1 MTAAHTL
8 RGRPVTA
15 WEADFPV
22 LGDLMAAKP
31 TAWVNPRALATPS
44 ADALTHIAELPSG
57 GLTKADVDDAE
68 ARLLRFA
75 PFIAQAFP
83 ETRASAQVWG
93 REGIIESP
101 LAPLPAAAK
110 RCGAEHVFGKLDS
123 HLPISG
129 SIKARGGIYEV
140 LVHAERLA
148 VQAGLI
154 APLPVAGAGASD
166 YTVLASPEARE
177 LFGRHRIAVGST
189 GNLGLSIGI
198 MSATLGFQVSVHMS
212 ADARQWKKNMLR
224 SHGVTV
230 VEYEADYSVAVAEAR
245 REAAGDD
252 ALYFIDDE
260 NSRSLFLGYA
270 VAARRLRRQ
279 LAAAGRTPSLE
290 QPLIAYLPCGVGG
303 GPGGVA
309 FGLATEFGDAV
320 RCVFVEP
327 TQSPSMLLGVL
338 TGGHETVSVR
348 DIGLTNITAADG
360 LACASPSGF
369 VGSAVEGLVDAYL
382 TVTDEDMFRWVAR
395 LADAD
400 GHRVEPS
407 SASALDAMG
416 RTLAGETGVDA
427 LADPNATHLV
437 WLTGGSMVPEA
448 EMDSYVQ
455 RGRDLG
461 ARELLSPP

>member
-8 RGRPVTA
+8 RGRSISA

-44 ADALTHIAELPSG
+44 ADALAHIAELPSG
-57 GLTKADVDDAE
+57 GLTRADVGDAE

-75 PFIAQAFP
+75 PFIAEAFP

-154 APLPVAGAGASD
+154 APPQEVGAGASD

-348 DIGLTNITAADG
+348 DIGLTNFTAADG

-407 SASALDAMG
+407 SASALDAMS

-427 LADPNATHLV
+427 LADSNATHLV

-461 ARELLSPP
+461 ARA

>member
-57 GLTKADVDDAE
+57 GLTRADVDDAE

-75 PFIAQAFP
+75 PFIAEAFP
-83 ETRASAQVWG
+83 ETRASVQVWG

-101 LAPLPAAAK
+101 LAPLTAAAQ

-140 LVHAERLA
+140 LVHAERLT

-154 APLPVAGAGASD
+154 APPQEAGAGASD

-177 LFGRHRIAVGST
+177 LFGRHSLAVGST

-245 REAAGDD
+245 REAAGDG

-348 DIGLTNITAADG
+348 DIGLTNFTAADG

-407 SASALDAMG
+407 SASALDAMS

-427 LADPNATHLV
+427 LADSNATHLV

-448 EMDSYVQ
+448 EMESYVQ
-455 RGRDLG
+455 RGHAS
-461 ARELLSPP
+461 ARGSC